1 LKTRVP
7 KPLSKLIKEKKQNKN
22 FAEKL
27 SAIQEMNSRS
37 QEQKKI
43 DQISSN
49 LHWNLSYIKEVIG
62 NSSDIVIR
70 DFKAGQSGLIDLGLI
85 YTDGLADKSFVQ
97 DFVLDTLMVQIRN
110 ADVDHPDIHTDLF
123 EFIKAQ
129 TLPIGEIKEIVQFET
144 LFFHFLSGDTI
155 LLMDGFPKCFAIGSR
170 GWADRGVQEPSS
182 QTVVRGPKDGFSE
195 TLRTNTAL
203 IRRRIKDPN
212 LWLETKQLGKK
223 TKTDVAIMYLKG
235 VANDKVVKEVHTR
248 LDKIKIDAILESGYI
263 EELIQ
268 DSTYTP
274 FPTVFNTERPD
285 TVAAAILEGRVAIL
299 VDGTPFVLV
308 VPALLINFFQA
319 SEDYYQRADI
329 ATLIRLLRYLS
340 FFLALLTPSAYIAVT
355 TFHQEMLPT
364 PLLISL
370 AAQRDGVPFPAIVE
384 AILMEITFEILREA
398 GVRMPRA
405 VGSAISIV
413 GALVIGQAAVEAGI
427 VTATMVIV
435 VSLTAI
441 SSFVSPTFNMGI
453 AVRILRFGFMIL
465 AGTFGL
471 FGIILGL
478 IAMVLHLSSLRS
490 FGIPYLSPNA
500 PFILQD
506 QKDNFFRLPHWALFA
521 RPRLISQKDTDR
533 EDTPSPKPPT
543 TS

>member
-1 LKTRVP
+1 MRTRIP
-7 KPLSKLIKEKKQNKN
+7 KPLSNLIKEKQNKR
-22 FAEKL
+22 FDERL
-27 SAIQEMNSRS
+27 SAIQEINPRS
-37 QEQKKI
+37 QDQKNVEF
-43 DQISSN
+43 ISPN
-49 LHWNLSYIKEVIG
+49 LKWNLEYIKKTIG

-70 DFKAGQSGLIDLGLI
+70 HFKAGQSGQVEIGVI
-85 YTDGLADKSFVQ
+85 FTDGLADKTFVQ
-97 DFVLDTLMVQIRN
+97 DFVLDTLMVQIRS
-110 ADVDHPDIHTDLF
+110 ADVDHPIHSDLF
-123 EFIKAQ
+123 EFIKSQ
-129 TLPIGEIKEIVQFET
+129 SLPTGEIKEVIHFET

-155 LLMDGFPKCFAIGSR
+155 LIIDGFPKCLAIGSR
-170 GWADRGVQEPSS
+170 GWVDRGVQEPSS

-235 VANDKVVKEVHTR
+235 VANDKSVKEVHIR

-268 DSTYTP
+268 DSTFTP

-285 TVAAAILEGRVAIL
+285 TVAAAILEGRIAII
-299 VDGTPFVLV
+299 VDGTPFVLI

-329 ATLIRLLRYLS
+329 ATLIRLLRYLA

-384 AILMEITFEILREA
+384 AILMEMTFEILREA

-435 VSLTAI
+435 VSLTAM

-500 PFILQD
+500 PFILDD
-506 QKDNFFRLPHWALFA
+506 QKDNFLRFPHWALFS
-521 RPRLISQKDTDR
+521 RPRLINQTDTDR

-543 TS
+543 S

>member
-1 LKTRVP
+1 M
-7 KPLSKLIKEKKQNKN
+7 SKLIKEKKQKKN
-22 FAEKL
+22 FDEKL

-43 DQISSN
+43 EQISSS

-70 DFKAGQSGLIDLGLI
+70 DFKAGQSGLIDIGVI
-85 YTDGLADKSFVQ
+85 YTDGLADKTFVQ
-97 DFVLDTLMVQIRN
+97 DLVLDTLMVQIRD
-110 ADVDHPDIHTDLF
+110 ADVDCPDIHTDLF
-123 EFIKAQ
+123 EFIKAK
-129 TLPIGEIKEIVQFET
+129 TLPIGEIKEIFHFEA

-155 LLMDGFPKCFAIGSR
+155 LLMDGFPKCLAIGSR

-223 TKTDVAIMYLKG
+223 SKTDVGIMYIKG
-235 VANDKVVKEVHTR
+235 IANEKMVKEVHTR

-268 DSTYTP
+268 DSTFTP

-285 TVAAAILEGRVAIL
+285 TVAAALLEGRIAIL
-299 VDGTPFVLV
+299 VDGTPFILI

>member
-1 LKTRVP
+1 MRTRIP
-7 KPLSKLIKEKKQNKN
+7 KPLSNLIKEKQNKR
-22 FAEKL
+22 FDEKL
-27 SAIQEMNSRS
+27 SAIQEMNPRT
-37 QEQKKI
+37 QDLKNVEY
-43 DQISSN
+43 ISPN
-49 LHWNLSYIKEVIG
+49 LNWNLDHIKAIIG

-70 DFKAGQSGLIDLGLI
+70 HVKAGQSGLIEIGVI
-85 YTDGLADKSFVQ
+85 YTDGLADKTFVQ
-97 DFVLDTLMVQIRN
+97 DYVLDTLMVKIREV
-110 ADVDHPDIHTDLF
+110 DVDQSIHTDLF
-123 EFIKAQ
+123 ELIKVY
-129 TLPIGEIKEIVQFET
+129 TLPIGEVKEITRFET

-155 LLMDGFPKCFAIGSR
+155 LIVDGFPKCLVIGSR

-235 VANDKVVKEVHTR
+235 VASDKIVKEVHSR
-248 LDKIKIDAILESGYI
+248 LDKIKIDAVLESGYI

-268 DSTYTP
+268 DSTFTP

-319 SEDYYQRADI
+319 SEDYYQRFDI

-500 PFILQD
+500 PFILDD
-506 QKDNFFRLPHWALFA
+506 QKDNFLRLPHWALFA
-521 RPRLISQKDTDR
+521 RPRLISQTDTDR
-533 EDTPSPKPPT
+533 EDTSSPKPPT